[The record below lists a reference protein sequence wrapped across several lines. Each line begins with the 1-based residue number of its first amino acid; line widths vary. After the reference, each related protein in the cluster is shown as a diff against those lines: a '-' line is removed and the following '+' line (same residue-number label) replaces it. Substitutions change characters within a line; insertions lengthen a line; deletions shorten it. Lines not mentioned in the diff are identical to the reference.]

1 MTNTIG
7 QTLGGMSSD
16 IKKRFGV
23 RVRKLRLERKMS
35 QIALAEKAG
44 IEQQHL
50 SNLELGNKEAKIKVI
65 EMLATGLGVSLRQ
78 LFWDL

>member
-1 MTNTIG
+1 
-7 QTLGGMSSD
+7 MSLD
-16 IKKRFGV
+16 IRKRFGI
-23 RVRKLRLERKMS
+23 RLRQLREQKGMT

-50 SNLELGNKEAKIKVI
+50 SNLELGKKEAKLKVI

>member
-1 MTNTIG
+1 
-7 QTLGGMSSD
+7 
-16 IKKRFGV
+16 
-23 RVRKLRLERKMS
+23 MS
-35 QIALAEKAG
+35 QITLAEKAG

-65 EMLATGLGVSLRQ
+65 EMLAIGLGVSLRQ

>member
-1 MTNTIG
+1 M
-7 QTLGGMSSD
+7 
-16 IKKRFGV
+16 

>member
-1 MTNTIG
+1 
-7 QTLGGMSSD
+7 MSPD
-16 IKKRFGV
+16 IRKRFGN
-23 RVRKLRLERKMS
+23 RVRQLREQKGMT
-35 QIALAEKAG
+35 QVVLAEKAG

-50 SNLELGNKEAKIKVI
+50 SNLELGKKEAKIRVV

>member
-1 MTNTIG
+1 
-7 QTLGGMSSD
+7 MSPD
-16 IKKRFGV
+16 IRKRFGS
-23 RVRKLRLERKMS
+23 RVRELREERNMT

-50 SNLELGNKEAKIKVI
+50 SNLELGKKEAKIKVI
-65 EMLATGLGVSLRQ
+65 EMLASGLGISLRQ

>member
-1 MTNTIG
+1 
-7 QTLGGMSSD
+7 MSSD
-16 IKKRFGV
+16 IKKRFGA
-23 RVRKLRLERKMS
+23 RVRELRLERKMS

-50 SNLELGNKEAKIKVI
+50 SNLELGKKEAKIKVI
-65 EMLATGLGVSLRQ
+65 EMLAQGLGISLRQ